1 MASERDLSWM
11 AVALEEA
18 DRATLHA
25 DVPIGCVV
33 ISGSGEEL
41 ARDHNRREALA
52 DPTAHAEVLALKAAA
67 ARLGTW
73 RLEGATVYSTL
84 EPCPM
89 CAGALVLSRV
99 ARVVYAARDPKAG
112 AIDSLFSLGTDSRL
126 NHTFAVERDVLADQ
140 SRARLSAFFKALRA
154 EGQK

>member
-18 DRATLHA
+18 DQATLHA

-33 ISGSGEEL
+33 VSESGTEL
-41 ARDHNRREALA
+41 ARDHNRREELA

-112 AIDSLFSLGTDSRL
+112 AIDSLFSLGTDDRL

>member
-18 DRATLHA
+18 DRAALHA

-33 ISGSGEEL
+33 VSESGEEL
-41 ARDHNRREALA
+41 SRDHNRREALA
-52 DPTAHAEVLALKAAA
+52 DPTAHAEVLALKSAA

-89 CAGALVLSRV
+89 CAGALVLSRI
-99 ARVVYAARDPKAG
+99 ARLVYAARDAKAG
-112 AIDSLFSLGTDSRL
+112 AIDSLFTLGTDERL
-126 NHTFAVERDVLADQ
+126 NHTFAVEREVMTAESQ
-140 SRARLSAFFKALRA
+140 ARLSAFFKRLRA
-154 EGQK
+154 AGEK